1 MFKSA
6 TADRA
11 SAKSSNSSPFHRET
25 EQETFIQPKL
35 NVGKPNDKYEIEA
48 DTIADKVVNQTN
60 LHTKSSF
67 FPPVTNIQK
76 KDIQKQEDNKIIQEK
91 PIAQTITPVVQL
103 EAVEDE
109 ETIQE
114 KYQNSKNEDALQKK
128 QEDHVENV
136 QAKTEKQTHP
146 LANLGTRIQQ
156 NRGRGKPL
164 ANPILSKMQQ
174 GFGADFSG
182 VKIHTDSE
190 SVSMNRDLGSRAFT
204 NKNNIFFNA
213 GEFNPQSK
221 NGQTLLAHELTHTIQ
236 QGASVAI
243 QKPEANL
250 ETPLADTT
258 VEQDNETADV
268 FNTNTTN
275 QAAIESELP
284 EIDTRVETQE
294 EDNLEGGQESLE
306 NSENI
311 VEAEDAEASES
322 VEVFPM
328 SPEEDPAFNAL
339 QDRVEGAAQ
348 NQQTT
353 APAQQEAQAAQVAAA
368 IPSNERM
375 GAAQA
380 NQVEVMDEQEPEAF
394 NAEAFKAALMQRI
407 ESMQLP
413 ENQEEA
419 TDFEDNN
426 NIQEISDAASED
438 ASQAQEHTAGPI
450 SEATA
455 ATPNV
460 DTVPEREVIAL
471 PEAPIGS
478 APTSVNANTAM
489 PNPRPNSQVTQ
500 PLQENMQEVDQQMI
514 DNEVTEEQL
523 ARSNEP
529 EFTSALDS
537 RSEARTNTDTAP
549 SQFRQQESQALGNSQ
564 QQAEAASATNLE
576 SMHGD
581 RSNILNEV
589 VSQQTETG
597 TQNTAERERIS
608 NEINDIYNTTKTD
621 VEAILEELDAKVTE
635 KFDKAAR
642 QAKLKFEN
650 YVTREMNRYKDR
662 RYSGLRGAARWLVD
676 KFKGLPDEVNQFFVD
691 GRALYIAEMDRALT
705 DISNYV
711 AEQLTKAQQR
721 IETGKQ
727 DVTTYVESLPENLQS
742 IGEEASE
749 AIQDRFDQLSDDVN
763 SKQDELIDS
772 LAQQYNDSLQ
782 EVDARIEEMQAA
794 NRGLI
799 DMALDAIN
807 GVIDTIRQLKQL
819 ISDLLAEIRSSIA
832 IIMADPIGFVS
843 NLFAGVK
850 QGFDNF
856 VSNIQTHLI
865 AGFVQWLTG
874 ALGPVGITIP
884 ENLFSLKG
892 IFSLVM
898 QVLGLTWDY
907 MRQKAVKL
915 LGEPVVRAM
924 EFGLEMFQ
932 IIKEKGIEGIWE
944 YIKEQFTDLK
954 ETIMDSIKDMLIVQV
969 IQAGIRWLVSLLIPG
984 AGFIKAIMA
993 IKDFIVFFVE
1003 SAIMLIP
1010 TLIEAIR
1017 AMAVGSIS
1025 MVANAVERG
1034 LATLLPLV
1042 IKLFARIIGL
1052 GGLVKKVQKIIK
1064 KIRKRIDRAI
1074 NKLIL
1079 KAKKAARKLL
1089 RRLGIG
1095 RSGEEDDGD
1104 EDVKQLAERRVIEGL
1119 GQDFTTERARQIVT
1133 RVLADLRP
1141 QGLDNLQITP
1151 IPNLEDEFYL
1161 DATASPLSH
1170 LLKLRPKIK
1179 NTRPA
1184 VTLAV
1189 RITLNPEQSFQ
1200 VATENREIIPGYV
1213 RPYVV
1218 EGQPGIESGTVGT
1231 REFPSR
1237 HSQDGTFDFAS
1248 LATRGRVSGS
1258 VGGAILIPSTPSNV
1272 IELLTW
1278 SNGGIQTNVCHNDSH
1293 AEHQFVEWF
1302 NTQSTSF
1309 KAGINQVE
1317 LSLQSLSPCAFCVS
1331 DLIRVI
1337 NDSNLNSSTVFTI
1350 SWSKVF
1356 ATKGVCRELDSTDES
1371 LNRLRNAGW
1380 NISGPMPS
1388 GEAATSE
1395 EMTIEQIQS
1404 T

>member
-6 TADRA
+6 TVDRA
-11 SAKSSNSSPFHRET
+11 SAKSSNDSSLFHRET
-25 EQETFIQPKL
+25 EHDAFIQPKL
-35 NVGKPNDKYEIEA
+35 NIGKPNDKYEVEA
-48 DTIADKVVNQTN
+48 DLIADKVVNKTSLN
-60 LHTKSSF
+60 GESSF
-67 FPPVTNIQK
+67 FSPATTIQK
-76 KDIQKQEDNKIIQEK
+76 RNLQRQEDTEEIQEK
-91 PIAQTITPVVQL
+91 PIAETITPLVQL
-103 EAVEDE
+103 ETAEEEEESVQEKTDGTVQKNEDE
-109 ETIQE
+109 E
-114 KYQNSKNEDALQKK
+114 
-128 QEDHVENV
+128 NV
-136 QAKTEKQTHP
+136 QTKIERPRSSVATIANRIRQGRGNGRP
-146 LANLGTRIQQ
+146 LATDTQMMMER
-156 NRGRGKPL
+156 
-164 ANPILSKMQQ
+164 

-182 VKIHTDSE
+182 VRIHTDAA
-190 SVSMNRDLGSRAFT
+190 SVSMNNDLGARAFT
-204 NKNNIFFNA
+204 NGNDIFFNA
-213 GEFNPQSK
+213 GEFDPQSR

-236 QGASVAI
+236 QGASTTI
-243 QKPEANL
+243 QEPEVNPAA
-250 ETPLADTT
+250 TLADPL
-258 VEQDNETADV
+258 VEQEGETTDNSIDDVTEAEPELLEADTNIET
-268 FNTNTTN
+268 
-275 QAAIESELP
+275 
-284 EIDTRVETQE
+284 E
-294 EDNLEGGQESLE
+294 EDVIAEEGQELLE
-306 NSENI
+306 NTENI
-311 VEAEDAEASES
+311 GGAGETTEPIEA
-322 VEVFPM
+322 FPM

-339 QDRVEGAAQ
+339 EARVERAAQ
-348 NQQTT
+348 DQETT
-353 APAQQEAQAAQVAAA
+353 NPAEQEVRAAQVAAA
-368 IPSNERM
+368 VPPNERM
-375 GAAQA
+375 GGAQA
-380 NQVEVMDEQEPEAF
+380 NQVAVMDEQEPEEF
-394 NAEAFKAALMQRI
+394 DAEAFKARLMERI

-419 TDFEDNN
+419 TEFEDNN

-438 ASQAQEHTAGPI
+438 ASQAQQNTAGPI

-455 ATPNV
+455 VEPNV
-460 DTVPEREVIAL
+460 EAVPEREVIAL
-471 PEAPIGS
+471 PEAPIGQVPSSVS
-478 APTSVNANTAM
+478 ANAAM
-489 PNPRPNSQVTQ
+489 PNPRPDSQVSQ
-500 PLQENMQEVDQQMI
+500 PLRENMQEVDQQMI

-537 RSEARTNTDTAP
+537 RSEARANAETAP
-549 SQFRQQESQALGNSQ
+549 SQFRTQETQSLNGSR
-564 QQAEAASATNLE
+564 QQAENTSQGTLE
-576 SMHGD
+576 GMHDD
-581 RSNILNEV
+581 RSTILNEV
-589 VSQQTETG
+589 VGQQTETG
-597 TQNTAERERIS
+597 SQNTTERERIS
-608 NEINDIYNTTKTD
+608 NEINGIYETTKTD
-621 VEAILEELDAKVTE
+621 VEAILEDLDAKVTE
-635 KFDKAAR
+635 KFEAA
-642 QAKLKFEN
+642 AKRAKHKFEN
-650 YVTREMNRYKDR
+650 YVQQKMDDYKDR
-662 RYSGLRGAARWLVD
+662 RYSGLRGAARWVVD
-676 KFKGLPDEVNQFFVD
+676 KFKGLPDEVNQFFVE
-691 GRALYIAEMDRALT
+691 GRLLYIAEMDVALT
-705 DISNYV
+705 DISNYIG
-711 AEQLTKAQQR
+711 QRLTEAKNR
-721 IETGKQ
+721 IQEGKQ
-727 DVTTYVESLPENLQS
+727 DVTDYVEELPENLQS

-749 AIQDRFDQLSDDVN
+749 NIQDKFDQLTDDVN
-763 SKQDELIDS
+763 AKQDELIDS
-772 LAQQYNDSLQ
+772 LAQQYNDSLS
-782 EVDARIEEMQAA
+782 ELDARIEEMQAA

-807 GVIDTIRQLKQL
+807 GVIETIRKLKQL
-819 ISDLLAEIRSSIA
+819 ISDLLSEIQSSLA
-832 IIMADPIGFVS
+832 IIMADPITFVS
-843 NLFAGVK
+843 NLFDGVK

-856 VSNIQTHLI
+856 KTNIETHLM

-874 ALGPVGITIP
+874 ALGPIGITIP

-932 IIKEKGIEGIWE
+932 IIKEKGVEGIWE

-954 ETIMDSIKDMLIVQV
+954 ETIIDSIKEMLIVQV
-969 IQAGIRWLVSLLIPG
+969 IQAGIRWLLSLLIPG

-1003 SAIMLIP
+1003 SALMLIP
-1010 TLIEAIR
+1010 ALIEAIR
-1017 AMAVGSIS
+1017 AMASGS
-1025 MVANAVERG
+1025 MALVATAIERG
-1034 LATLLPLV
+1034 LALLVPLV

-1052 GGLVKKVQKIIK
+1052 GGLVQKVQKIIK

-1095 RSGEEDDGD
+1095 RSGEEDEGD

-1119 GQDFTTERARQIVT
+1119 GQDFTIERARQIVT

-1141 QGLDNLQITP
+1141 QGLDDLQVNP
-1151 IPNLEDEFYL
+1151 IPDFEGEFYL

-1184 VTLAV
+1184 VTLAA
-1189 RITLNPEQSFQ
+1189 RITLNPEQTFQ

-1218 EGQPGIESGTVGT
+1218 EDQPGIESGTVGT

-1237 HSQDGTFDFAS
+1237 HPQEGTFDFAS
-1248 LATRGRVSGS
+1248 LATRGRVSGG
-1258 VGGAILIPSTPSNV
+1258 VGGAILIPSTPSHV

-1302 NTQSTSF
+1302 SAQSTSF
-1309 KAGINQVE
+1309 RAGINQVE

-1331 DLIRVI
+1331 DLIRII
-1337 NDSNLNSSTVFTI
+1337 NDSNLNSSAVFSI

-1356 ATKGVCRELDSTDES
+1356 VTKGVCRELDSTDES